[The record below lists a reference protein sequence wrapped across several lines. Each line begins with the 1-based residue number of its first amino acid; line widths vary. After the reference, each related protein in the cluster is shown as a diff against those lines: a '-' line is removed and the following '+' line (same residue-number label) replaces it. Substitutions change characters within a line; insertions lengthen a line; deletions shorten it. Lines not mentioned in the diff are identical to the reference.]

1 MASWPFPHGDP
12 CGIFGSTGRRAGS
25 RILCGTGFVEPTGTP
40 QSGESTKLIPIDR
53 GVMVG
58 ESWVDPEGRQ
68 LANAFSAL
76 DPRAGEEACPMD
88 AMHLALRRG

>member
-25 RILCGTGFVEPTGTP
+25 RILCGTGLVEPTGTP
-40 QSGESTKLIPIDR
+40 QSGESTKLIPMDG

-58 ESWVDPEGRQ
+58 ESSVGPDVQR
-68 LANAFSAL
+68 LANALSGLYPRGSEEKRLL
-76 DPRAGEEACPMD
+76 DAIL
-88 AMHLALRRG
+88 LALPRG